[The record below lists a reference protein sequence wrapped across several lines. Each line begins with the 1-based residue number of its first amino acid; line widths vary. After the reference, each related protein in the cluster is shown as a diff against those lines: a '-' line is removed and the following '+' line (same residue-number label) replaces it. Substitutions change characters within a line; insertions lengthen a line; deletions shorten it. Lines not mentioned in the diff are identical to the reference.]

1 MILPVKDKPIFK
13 GSPNSRF
20 AEKSIKKTNQKM
32 KNFTLCTAAVLLSI
46 IASTAYTQVL
56 NDEINLGVY
65 LENIWLG
72 NQLSG
77 DDAHVN
83 YTFSINS
90 SNSEY
95 FNYEETFT
103 NIVSQN
109 QFENQESTLLWETFG
124 IDYDAT
130 LGVNMLAWQEMNG
143 TDGVFNE
150 GDINYYDIA
159 ATTLSEP
166 QFTLAA
172 PSSSCSSNHGI
183 QDGNN
188 SYLFYNNAHFDIS
201 LESRWRYTAGDNS
214 NEPLMFGDITGQYK
228 EHINNNILESSQS
241 CDLEEMFVPFYYS
254 DQSGGF
260 GNEVYYSFEITEP
273 SYVTIST
280 DHSQTTFDTYIGLMN
295 TFYESSLSFDEGIYA
310 ELRVPLCPGVYTLL
324 IEGQSSDGSD
334 NGVFKL
340 SVEAENIEDLTINVT
355 DATCNEANGAIE
367 INDPIFEEFG
377 YTLVSYEWGDGTT
390 NSSLLNQE
398 AGEYT
403 LILTACDVID
413 GGVIEIE
420 EAIDEEAPSITCSD
434 FGVEITEGT
443 EGLLSSLD
451 LVESL
456 LISVSDNCSENV
468 DLFFYPDLITSE
480 MVGTNIIDVLAV
492 DESGNENICSFE
504 LVVDAVVS
512 VGDFTSEPEL
522 DIYPN
527 PATDVLNIKGLNGEH
542 VYSIYSSIGQIVES
556 GRLRSEEQIDV
567 SSWVS
572 GLYLV
577 QIESLDGKVIT
588 RKNFLKD

>member
-1 MILPVKDKPIFK
+1 
-13 GSPNSRF
+13 
-20 AEKSIKKTNQKM
+20 M
-32 KNFTLCTAAVLLSI
+32 KNFTLCTAAVLLSMM
-46 IASTAYTQVL
+46 ASTVYAQIL

-72 NQLSG
+72 QQLSG

-83 YTFSINS
+83 YEFSINS

-103 NIVSQN
+103 NIVPQN

-124 IDYDAT
+124 IDFDAT

-143 TDGVFNE
+143 PDGVFND
-150 GDINYYDIA
+150 GDINYYDIS
-159 ATTLSEP
+159 ATSLSEP

-172 PSSSCSSNHGI
+172 PSSSCSSNHGTSS
-183 QDGNN
+183 GGN
-188 SYLFYNNAHFDIS
+188 SYLFFDNQYFDIS
-201 LESRWRYTAGDNS
+201 LETRWRYTAGDTS
-214 NEPLMFGDITGQYK
+214 NEPLMFGDITGQYR
-228 EHINNNILESSQS
+228 EHINNNIPESSQS

-280 DHSQTTFDTYIGLMN
+280 DHSQTTFDTFIGIIGTSHQSN
-295 TFYESSLSFDEGIYA
+295 LSFDEGIYA
-310 ELRVPLCPGVYTLL
+310 ELRVPLCPGVYTILL
-324 IEGQSSDGSD
+324 EGQSFEGTD

-340 SVEAENIEDLTINVT
+340 SVEAENIEDITINVT
-355 DATCNEANGAIE
+355 NATCNEANGAIE

-377 YTLVSYEWGDGTT
+377 STLVSYEWGDGST

-403 LILTACDVID
+403 LIITACDVID

-420 EAIDEEAPSITCSD
+420 EVPDEEAPSITCSD
-434 FGVEITEGT
+434 FGVEITEDT

-451 LVESL
+451 LVESS

-480 MVGTNIIDVLAV
+480 MVGVNIIEVLAV

-504 LVVDAVVS
+504 LLVDAVVGI
-512 VGDFTSEPEL
+512 GDFTSEPEL

-527 PATDVLNIKGLNGEH
+527 PATDVLNIKGLNGEFS
-542 VYSIYSSIGQIVES
+542 YSIYSSIGQLIES
-556 GRLRSEEQIDV
+556 GSLNSEEQIEV

-577 QIESLDGKVIT
+577 QIESQDGKVIT